1 MHPAARAFLAGGLSD
16 GDGEAREVHTSTHD
30 RALGRFLLGHG
41 DIGDDEE
48 LSKVH
53 AGNCLHSLGGSC
65 VHCGERYVR
74 LERFADAFVG
84 SRGFEHAVH
93 IRADFERGLPL
104 GHFILGKRIFGIR
117 LRHLVK
123 EHVSCVVLCAVRHLK
138 PDLVARERE
147 DRREDFGH
155 GVEDHPQRALRRLTD
170 RRVLA
175 VAVEMILDNIEIQ
188 A

>member
-1 MHPAARAFLAGGLSD
+1 M
-16 GDGEAREVHTSTHD
+16 
-30 RALGRFLLGHG
+30 
-41 DIGDDEE
+41 
-48 LSKVH
+48 
-53 AGNCLHSLGGSC
+53 
-65 VHCGERYVR
+65 R
-74 LERFADAFVG
+74 LEGFSDALVG

-93 IRADFERGLPL
+93 IRADLERGLPL

-147 DRREDFGH
+147 DRRKDFGH

-188 A
+188 ARERHDAEIVHGVRDGQELIVLIGSLALYE